1 MVDKVEEK
9 ERVAKIFRVL
19 LKMYPDAKIA
29 LKYGNEWE
37 LLVATELSAQC
48 TDKKVNEV
56 TAALFK
62 KYRSIQD
69 YAGVAR
75 EVFETD
81 IRPTGF
87 YRNKAKNIIAAAQL
101 VLTDFGGRLPRTM
114 EEMLRIP
121 GVARKT
127 ANIIL
132 GNAFGV
138 VEGIAVDT
146 HVFRLSHRLGLSGG
160 KTPEKVETDLMRLL
174 PKPDWFGSTYLLI
187 EHGRNICGAKK
198 ARCDICDISGLCPSA
213 FKV

>member
-1 MVDKVEEK
+1 VTKKARAAEIL
-9 ERVAKIFRVL
+9 RI
-19 LKMYPDAKIA
+19 LKTLYPDARIV
-29 LKYGNEWE
+29 LKYGSDWE

-56 TAALFK
+56 TKELFR

-69 YAGVAR
+69 YASAAM
-75 EVFETD
+75 EIFEAD

-87 YRNKAKNIIAAAQL
+87 YRNKAKNIISAAQM
-101 VLTDFGGRLPRTM
+101 VLSNYGGRLPVTM
-114 EEMLRIP
+114 DEMVKIP

-146 HVFRLSHRLGLSGG
+146 HVFRLSHRLGLSTA
-160 KTPEKVETDLMRLL
+160 KTPEKVETDLMGLIPRNL
-174 PKPDWFGSTYLLI
+174 WFKSTYLII
-187 EHGRNICGAKK
+187 EHGRNVCAAKK
-198 ARCDICDISGLCPSA
+198 ARCDICGISGLCPSA

>member
-1 MVDKVEEK
+1 VTKKARTAEIL
-9 ERVAKIFRVL
+9 RI
-19 LKMYPDAKIA
+19 LKTLYPEAHIA

-56 TAALFK
+56 TQELFK
-62 KYRSIQD
+62 KYPSVQD
-69 YAGVAR
+69 YAAADTG
-75 EVFETD
+75 VFEDD
-81 IRPTGF
+81 IRSTGF
-87 YRNKAKNIIAAAQL
+87 YRNKAKNIVSAAQM
-101 VLTDFGGRLPRTM
+101 VLSDYGGRLPMTM
-114 EEMLRIP
+114 DEMVKIP

-146 HVFRLSHRLGLSGG
+146 HVFRLSHRLELSVA
-160 KTPEKVETDLMRLL
+160 KTPEKVEADLMGLIPRNQ
-174 PKPDWFGSTYLLI
+174 WFKSTYLII
-187 EHGRNICGAKK
+187 EHGRNICAAKK
-198 ARCDICDISGLCPSA
+198 ARCDVCGISGLCPSA

>member
-1 MVDKVEEK
+1 VKK
-9 ERVAKIFRVL
+9 QERAGEILRI
-19 LKMYPDAKIA
+19 LKTLYPDAKIA
-29 LKYGNEWE
+29 LNYGNEWE

-56 TAALFK
+56 TASLFK
-62 KYRSIQD
+62 KYRSIED
-69 YAGVAR
+69 YARVKPDEFAQ
-75 EVFETD
+75 D

-87 YRNKAKNIIAAAQL
+87 YRNKTKNIIAAAQM
-101 VLTDFGGRLPRTM
+101 VLAEYAGRLPKTM
-114 EEMLRIP
+114 KEMVRIP

-138 VEGIAVDT
+138 VEGFAVDT
-146 HVFRLSHRLGLSGG
+146 HVFRLAHRLGLSAG
-160 KTPEKVETDLMRLL
+160 KSPELVERDLMETW
-174 PKPDWFGSTYLLI
+174 PKEEWFGATYLII

-198 ARCDICDISGLCPSA
+198 ARCDICAINELCPSA